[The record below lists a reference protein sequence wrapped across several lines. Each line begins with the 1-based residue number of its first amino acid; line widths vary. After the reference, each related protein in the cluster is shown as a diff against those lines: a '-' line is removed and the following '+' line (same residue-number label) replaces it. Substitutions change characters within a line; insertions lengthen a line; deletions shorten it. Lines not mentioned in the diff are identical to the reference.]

1 MNLILGNT
9 PSPYGAIGELPPN
22 WTKTEN
28 GEVTDANGIPILDEN
43 GNPNPN
49 RIHLTPEDLEENG
62 APSTPFEDEIPN
74 PSNEIPKYVIPIEP
88 PTTQDDLILPSN
100 SRNV

>member
-1 MNLILGNT
+1 M
-9 PSPYGAIGELPPN
+9 
-22 WTKTEN
+22 
-28 GEVTDANGIPILDEN
+28 DEN

-88 PTTQDDLILPSN
+88 PTTQNDLILPSN